1 MVTQIITSDY
11 TRVDSIILFG
21 VEFSSSYNHNYY
33 YNKNTGD
40 LILEEANDDQTCYYY
55 RVEVNGYLFVKN
67 YLGFTDEQYGFGIFD
82 EDYEGCPSRNEN
94 GVVEL
99 DSEMC

>member
-1 MVTQIITSDY
+1 MVTQINTSGY
-11 TRVDSIILFG
+11 NRVASIILFG

-33 YNKNTGD
+33 HNKDTGD

-55 RVEVNGYLFVKN
+55 RVEENGYSFIKN
-67 YLGFTDEQYGFGIFD
+67 YLGFTDDQYGFGIFD